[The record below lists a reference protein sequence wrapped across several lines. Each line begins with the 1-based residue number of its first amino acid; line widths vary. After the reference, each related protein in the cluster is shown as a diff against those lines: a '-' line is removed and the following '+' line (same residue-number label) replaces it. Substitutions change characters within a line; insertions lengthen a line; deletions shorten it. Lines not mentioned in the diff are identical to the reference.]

1 ECAVLGNENAKAS
14 TVGEI
19 VMNYGIYDFDN
30 KYINDAAAQL
40 HIPAKGLTTAQMDKI
55 RNTALAA
62 YKALDIEGLSR
73 IDVFLTEDDE
83 VIINEPNTL
92 PGFTSVSMY
101 PKLWETSG
109 LPYSDLIEKLID
121 LAIQRHQRETQL
133 KRTRLPFL

>member
-1 ECAVLGNENAKAS
+1 
-14 TVGEI
+14 
-19 VMNYGIYDFDN
+19 
-30 KYINDAAAQL
+30 
-40 HIPAKGLTTAQMDKI
+40 
-55 RNTALAA
+55 ALAA

-133 KRTRLPFL
+133 KRTRL